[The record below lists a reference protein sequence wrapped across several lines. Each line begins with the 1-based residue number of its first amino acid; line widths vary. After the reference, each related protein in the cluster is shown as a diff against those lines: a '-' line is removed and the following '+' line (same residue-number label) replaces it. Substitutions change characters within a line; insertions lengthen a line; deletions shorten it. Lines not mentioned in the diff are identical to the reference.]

1 MDKSVLVYEGGKEVR
16 LMVKCDGETV
26 WLTIDQMADLFGRD
40 PSVIGKHI
48 KAAFSEEELDDSI
61 NRQNLPINGRGR
73 PLSIYDL
80 DVVISVG
87 YRVKSIEGVRFR
99 KWATKVLRAILLE
112 GVKRDYRLETLENRV
127 ALNENGLKRV
137 EEGLNYLVE
146 QMSPP
151 TMKRVTGFSKEEYP
165 MPVYDI
171 IAAISVGMCI
181 PLGRD
186 IDPGETSRRRFCAT
200 QTRRSGEILAL
211 LIKVNDMVARCAHPF
226 GAPSR
231 AHVFTLGLC

>member
-1 MDKSVLVYEGGKEVR
+1 MDKNVLVYEGDKGVR

-26 WLTIDQMADLFGRD
+26 WLTIDQMAALFGRD

-48 KAAFSEEELDDSI
+48 KAAFSEEELDGSI

-112 GVKRDYRLETLENRV
+112 GVKRDYRLEALENRV
-127 ALNENGLKRV
+127 ALNENGLQRI

-146 QMSPP
+146 QMSAP
-151 TMKRVTGFSKEEYP
+151 TMKRVTGFSKE
-165 MPVYDI
+165 
-171 IAAISVGMCI
+171 
-181 PLGRD
+181 R
-186 IDPGETSRRRFCAT
+186 
-200 QTRRSGEILAL
+200 
-211 LIKVNDMVARCAHPF
+211 
-226 GAPSR
+226 
-231 AHVFTLGLC
+231 

>member
-1 MDKSVLVYEGGKEVR
+1 MDKNVLVYEGDKGVR

-26 WLTIDQMADLFGRD
+26 WLTIDQMSALFGRD

-99 KWATKVLRAILLE
+99 KWATKVLRAIILE
-112 GVKRDYRLETLENRV
+112 GVKRDYRLEALENRV
-127 ALNENGLKRV
+127 ALNENGLQRV

-146 QMSPP
+146 QMSTP
-151 TMKRVTGFSKEEYP
+151 TMKRVTGFSKE
-165 MPVYDI
+165 
-171 IAAISVGMCI
+171 G
-181 PLGRD
+181 
-186 IDPGETSRRRFCAT
+186 
-200 QTRRSGEILAL
+200 
-211 LIKVNDMVARCAHPF
+211 
-226 GAPSR
+226 
-231 AHVFTLGLC
+231 

>member
-1 MDKSVLVYEGGKEVR
+1 MDKNVLVYEGDKGVR

-26 WLTIDQMADLFGRD
+26 WLTIDQMAALFGRD

-48 KAAFSEEELDDSI
+48 KAAFSEEELDGSI

-112 GVKRDYRLETLENRV
+112 GVKRDYRLEALENRV
-127 ALNENGLKRV
+127 ALNENGLQRI

-146 QMSPP
+146 QMSAP
-151 TMKRVTGFSKEEYP
+151 TMKRVIGFSKEGIEN
-165 MPVYDI
+165 
-171 IAAISVGMCI
+171 G
-181 PLGRD
+181 
-186 IDPGETSRRRFCAT
+186 
-200 QTRRSGEILAL
+200 
-211 LIKVNDMVARCAHPF
+211 
-226 GAPSR
+226 
-231 AHVFTLGLC
+231 

>member
-1 MDKSVLVYEGGKEVR
+1 MDKNVLVYEGDEGVR

-26 WLTIDQMADLFGRD
+26 WLTIDQMAALFGRD

-48 KAAFSEEELDDSI
+48 KAAFSEEELDGSI

-112 GVKRDYRLETLENRV
+112 GVKRDYRLEALESRM
-127 ALNENGLKRV
+127 ALNENGLQRV

-146 QMSPP
+146 QMSTP
-151 TMKRVTGFSKEEYP
+151 TMKRVTGFSKE
-165 MPVYDI
+165 V
-171 IAAISVGMCI
+171 S
-181 PLGRD
+181 
-186 IDPGETSRRRFCAT
+186 
-200 QTRRSGEILAL
+200 
-211 LIKVNDMVARCAHPF
+211 
-226 GAPSR
+226 
-231 AHVFTLGLC
+231 

>member
-1 MDKSVLVYEGGKEVR
+1 MDKSVLVYEGDKGVR

-26 WLTIDQMADLFGRD
+26 WLTIDQMAALFGRD

-48 KAAFSEEELDDSI
+48 KAAFSEEELDGSI

-112 GVKRDYRLETLENRV
+112 GVKRDYRLEALENRV
-127 ALNENGLKRV
+127 ALNENGLQRI

-146 QMSPP
+146 QMSAP
-151 TMKRVTGFSKEEYP
+151 TMKRVTGFSKE
-165 MPVYDI
+165 
-171 IAAISVGMCI
+171 
-181 PLGRD
+181 R
-186 IDPGETSRRRFCAT
+186 
-200 QTRRSGEILAL
+200 
-211 LIKVNDMVARCAHPF
+211 
-226 GAPSR
+226 
-231 AHVFTLGLC
+231 

>member
-1 MDKSVLVYEGGKEVR
+1 MDKNVLVYEGDKGVR

-26 WLTIDQMADLFGRD
+26 WLTIDQMAALFGRD

-48 KAAFSEEELDDSI
+48 KAAFSEEELDGSI

-112 GVKRDYRLETLENRV
+112 GVKRDYRLEALENRV
-127 ALNENGLKRV
+127 ALNENGLQRI

-146 QMSPP
+146 QMSAP
-151 TMKRVTGFSKEEYP
+151 TMKRVTGFSKEE
-165 MPVYDI
+165 
-171 IAAISVGMCI
+171 
-181 PLGRD
+181 
-186 IDPGETSRRRFCAT
+186 
-200 QTRRSGEILAL
+200 
-211 LIKVNDMVARCAHPF
+211 
-226 GAPSR
+226 
-231 AHVFTLGLC
+231 

>member
-1 MDKSVLVYEGGKEVR
+1 MDKNVLVYEGDKGVR

-26 WLTIDQMADLFGRD
+26 WLTIDQMAALFGRD

-48 KAAFSEEELDDSI
+48 KAAFSEEELDGSI

-99 KWATKVLRAILLE
+99 QWATKVLRAILLE
-112 GVKRDYRLETLENRV
+112 GVKRDYRLEALENRM
-127 ALNENGLKRV
+127 ALTENGLQRV

-146 QMSPP
+146 QMSVP
-151 TMKRVTGFSKEEYP
+151 TMKRVTGFSKE
-165 MPVYDI
+165 
-171 IAAISVGMCI
+171 
-181 PLGRD
+181 R
-186 IDPGETSRRRFCAT
+186 
-200 QTRRSGEILAL
+200 
-211 LIKVNDMVARCAHPF
+211 
-226 GAPSR
+226 
-231 AHVFTLGLC
+231 

>member
-1 MDKSVLVYEGGKEVR
+1 MDKNVLVYEGDKGVR

-26 WLTIDQMADLFGRD
+26 WLTIDQMSALFGRD

-112 GVKRDYRLETLENRV
+112 GVKRDYRLEALENRV
-127 ALNENGLKRV
+127 ALNENGLQRV

-146 QMSPP
+146 QMSAP
-151 TMKRVTGFSKEEYP
+151 TMKRVTGFSKEGIEN
-165 MPVYDI
+165 
-171 IAAISVGMCI
+171 G
-181 PLGRD
+181 
-186 IDPGETSRRRFCAT
+186 
-200 QTRRSGEILAL
+200 
-211 LIKVNDMVARCAHPF
+211 
-226 GAPSR
+226 
-231 AHVFTLGLC
+231 

>member
-1 MDKSVLVYEGGKEVR
+1 MDKNVLVYEGDEGVR

-26 WLTIDQMADLFGRD
+26 WLTIDQMAALFGRD

-48 KAAFSEEELDDSI
+48 KAAFSEEELDGSI

-112 GVKRDYRLETLENRV
+112 GVKRDYRLEALENRV
-127 ALNENGLKRV
+127 ALTENGLQRV

-146 QMSPP
+146 QMSAP
-151 TMKRVTGFSKEEYP
+151 TMKRVTGFSKEGIEN
-165 MPVYDI
+165 
-171 IAAISVGMCI
+171 G
-181 PLGRD
+181 
-186 IDPGETSRRRFCAT
+186 
-200 QTRRSGEILAL
+200 
-211 LIKVNDMVARCAHPF
+211 
-226 GAPSR
+226 
-231 AHVFTLGLC
+231 

>member
-1 MDKSVLVYEGGKEVR
+1 MDKNVLVYEGDKGVR

-26 WLTIDQMADLFGRD
+26 WLTIDQMAALFGRD

-48 KAAFSEEELDDSI
+48 KAAFSEEELDGSI

-87 YRVKSIEGVRFR
+87 YRVKSLEGVRFR

-112 GVKRDYRLETLENRV
+112 GVKRDYRLEALENRV
-127 ALNENGLKRV
+127 PLNENGLQRI

-146 QMSPP
+146 QMSAP
-151 TMKRVTGFSKEEYP
+151 TMKRVIGFSKEGIEN
-165 MPVYDI
+165 
-171 IAAISVGMCI
+171 G
-181 PLGRD
+181 
-186 IDPGETSRRRFCAT
+186 
-200 QTRRSGEILAL
+200 
-211 LIKVNDMVARCAHPF
+211 
-226 GAPSR
+226 
-231 AHVFTLGLC
+231 

>member
-1 MDKSVLVYEGGKEVR
+1 MDKNVLVYEGDKGVR

-26 WLTIDQMADLFGRD
+26 WLTIDQMAALFGRD

-48 KAAFSEEELDDSI
+48 KAAFSEEELDGSI

-112 GVKRDYRLETLENRV
+112 GVKRDYRLEALENRV
-127 ALNENGLKRV
+127 ALNENGLQRV
-137 EEGLNYLVE
+137 EEGLNYLVA
-146 QMSPP
+146 QISAP
-151 TMKRVTGFSKEEYP
+151 TMKRVTGFSKEG
-165 MPVYDI
+165 I
-171 IAAISVGMCI
+171 
-181 PLGRD
+181 
-186 IDPGETSRRRFCAT
+186 
-200 QTRRSGEILAL
+200 
-211 LIKVNDMVARCAHPF
+211 
-226 GAPSR
+226 
-231 AHVFTLGLC
+231 

>member
-1 MDKSVLVYEGGKEVR
+1 MDKNVLVYEGDEGVR

-26 WLTIDQMADLFGRD
+26 WLTIDQMAALFGRD

-48 KAAFSEEELDDSI
+48 KAAFSEEELDGSI

-112 GVKRDYRLETLENRV
+112 GVKRDYRLEALENRV
-127 ALNENGLKRV
+127 ALNENGLQRI

-146 QMSPP
+146 QMSAP
-151 TMKRVTGFSKEEYP
+151 TMKRVTGFSKE
-165 MPVYDI
+165 
-171 IAAISVGMCI
+171 G
-181 PLGRD
+181 
-186 IDPGETSRRRFCAT
+186 
-200 QTRRSGEILAL
+200 
-211 LIKVNDMVARCAHPF
+211 
-226 GAPSR
+226 
-231 AHVFTLGLC
+231 

>member
-1 MDKSVLVYEGGKEVR
+1 MDKNVLVYEGDKGVR

-26 WLTIDQMADLFGRD
+26 WLTIDQMAALFGRD

-48 KAAFSEEELDDSI
+48 KAAFSEEELDGSI

-112 GVKRDYRLETLENRV
+112 GVKRDYRLEALENRV
-127 ALNENGLKRV
+127 ALNENGLQRV

-146 QMSPP
+146 QMSAP
-151 TMKRVTGFSKEEYP
+151 TMKRVTGFSKEGIEN
-165 MPVYDI
+165 
-171 IAAISVGMCI
+171 G
-181 PLGRD
+181 
-186 IDPGETSRRRFCAT
+186 
-200 QTRRSGEILAL
+200 
-211 LIKVNDMVARCAHPF
+211 
-226 GAPSR
+226 
-231 AHVFTLGLC
+231 

>member
-1 MDKSVLVYEGGKEVR
+1 MDKNVLVYEGDKGVR

-26 WLTIDQMADLFGRD
+26 WLTIDQMAALFGRD

-112 GVKRDYRLETLENRV
+112 GVKRDYRLEALENRV
-127 ALNENGLKRV
+127 ALNENGLQRV

-146 QMSPP
+146 QISVP
-151 TMKRVTGFSKEEYP
+151 TMKRVTGFSKE
-165 MPVYDI
+165 D
-171 IAAISVGMCI
+171 A
-181 PLGRD
+181 
-186 IDPGETSRRRFCAT
+186 
-200 QTRRSGEILAL
+200 
-211 LIKVNDMVARCAHPF
+211 
-226 GAPSR
+226 
-231 AHVFTLGLC
+231 